1 MLILG
6 RRAGESLVIGDHIS
20 VTILSVEPGGSVTLG
35 IDAPRD
41 LLILRKELQQ
51 AASTNKEAASA
62 DASTQMLTALENTFL
77 HPAPGKK
84 PEKGG

>member
-6 RRAGESLVIGDHIS
+6 RRAGESLVIGDRIS

-35 IDAPRD
+35 IDAPKD

-51 AASTNKEAASA
+51 AVSTNQEAASA
-62 DASTQMLTALENTFL
+62 TALENAFL
-77 HPAPGKK
+77 HPTAGKK